1 MQTEPR
7 AILFC
12 RRSVSYEV
20 IHITQVILVI
30 VAILLFGFIIFI
42 HEFGHFF
49 MAKLSGIR
57 VNEFA
62 IGMGPTLLHFTRG
75 ETKYALRAFPIG
87 GFCAMEGEDEESEDD
102 RAFNNKPVWKRILVV
117 IMGAVMN
124 IILGLIIMMIILGQQ
139 PAFSSTTIAEFTKGS
154 ATQAAG
160 LKAGDVFTN
169 IDGYKIH
176 GDRDLSFALSTANPA
191 KVDIQVLRG
200 GKPVE
205 FKDVKFNTKA
215 VNGKN
220 ILSLDFYVQPIRKN
234 IGTLITKS
242 VQDTVSTVRM
252 IWYSLIGLIT
262 GKYGFNDIAGPVG
275 AANAIGEAASIGL
288 QQNFMAAFNNILMMM
303 MMITV
308 NLGVVNLLPLPA
320 LDGGRLV
327 FLIVEG
333 IRRKPV
339 NPKYEGWV
347 NAAGFCLLIGLM
359 VIITFSDILRLV
371 TGKGLGA

>member
-1 MQTEPR
+1 M
-7 AILFC
+7 I
-12 RRSVSYEV
+12 V
-20 IHITQVILVI
+20 IAV
-30 VAILLFGFIIFI
+30 LLFGFIIFI

-62 IGMGPTLLHFTRG
+62 IGMGPTLLHFTKG
-75 ETKYALRAFPIG
+75 ETKYALRLFPIG
-87 GFCAMEGEDEESEDD
+87 GFCAMEGEDGESEDD
-102 RAFNNKPVWKRILVV
+102 GAFNRKPVWKRILVV
-117 IMGAVMN
+117 VMGAVMN
-124 IILGLIIMMIILGQQ
+124 IIFGLVLMMIILGQQ
-139 PAFSSTTIAEFTKGS
+139 PAFNSTQIAEFTKGS

-160 LKAGDVFTN
+160 LKTGDVFTS
-169 IDGYKIH
+169 IDGYKIY
-176 GDRDLSFALSTANPA
+176 GERDLSFALSTANPA
-191 KVDIQVLRG
+191 STDIEVLRD
-200 GKPVE
+200 GKKVTFE
-205 FKDVKFNTKA
+205 NVKFNTRQ

-220 ILSLDFYVQPIRKN
+220 ILALDFYVNPIQKN
-234 IGTLITKS
+234 VGTLITQS
-242 VQDTVSTVRM
+242 VQETVSTVRM
-252 IWYSLIGLIT
+252 IWYSLLGLVT
-262 GKYGFNDIAGPVG
+262 GKFGFNDVAGPVG

-288 QQNFMAAFNNILMMM
+288 QQSFMAAFNNILMMM
-303 MMITV
+303 MIITV

-371 TGKGLGA
+371 TGKGLGG